1 MKCSVCSK
9 EFGTGTHCQ
18 HCGVDR
24 VTGLANYSGFDNHSR
39 STNHHYT
46 DNAGQSSNN
55 ITACYSCGEIIP
67 SDAEYCPYC
76 RKKLYE
82 ECPKCGKT
90 YSSQFDN
97 CPKCGTNRYEY
108 HKEMQDR
115 EKEDRKR
122 QLEEARKKHAQER
135 EEQDKREAQYLREKL
150 PPSVANVSTVLI
162 SAWIVFCLT
171 PLWPFAGAG
180 SLLAIIGVS
189 ILLWGVAAMVCGSI
203 GDDKIRKWKQEHPN
217 DPRSKYL

>member
-135 EEQDKREAQYLREKL
+135 EEQYKRDAQDLRDKLS
-150 PPSVANVSTVLI
+150 PSVVSLSTILI
-162 SAWIVFCLT
+162 SAWILFCLT
-171 PLWPFAGAG
+171 PLWSFSGYG
-180 SLLAIIGVS
+180 NLLVIIGVS
-189 ILLWGVAAMVCGSI
+189 ILLWGISAMICGAI
-203 GDDKIRKWKQEHPN
+203 GASKIKNWKEEHPN

>member
-39 STNHHYT
+39 SANHHYT

-97 CPKCGTNRYEY
+97 CPKCGTNRVQYYNKLKAEEEERTIRNEAAQIRESFSSSALYVFIFIVFEGVLLSIFIYFLEY
-108 HKEMQDR
+108 MTTIWSWIIVI
-115 EKEDRKR
+115 
-122 QLEEARKKHAQER
+122 L
-135 EEQDKREAQYLREKL
+135 
-150 PPSVANVSTVLI
+150 V
-162 SAWIVFCLT
+162 SAWGC
-171 PLWPFAGAG
+171 PFL
-180 SLLAIIGVS
+180 SDVICEKVK
-189 ILLWGVAAMVCGSI
+189 
-203 GDDKIRKWKQEHPN
+203 DEKIEKWKQENPS
-217 DPRSKYL
+217 DPRCKYL

>member
-97 CPKCGTNRYEY
+97 CPKCGTNKVQYYSKLIAEEEERTIRNEAAQIRESFSSLALYVFIFLVFVGVLFSIFIYFLEY
-108 HKEMQDR
+108 MTTIWSWIIFILVGAWGCPFLSSVICKKVED
-115 EKEDRKR
+115 EKIE
-122 QLEEARKKHAQER
+122 
-135 EEQDKREAQYLREKL
+135 
-150 PPSVANVSTVLI
+150 
-162 SAWIVFCLT
+162 
-171 PLWPFAGAG
+171 
-180 SLLAIIGVS
+180 
-189 ILLWGVAAMVCGSI
+189 
-203 GDDKIRKWKQEHPN
+203 KWKQENPN
-217 DPRSKYL
+217 DLRCKYL

>member
-55 ITACYSCGEIIP
+55 ITACYFCGEIIP

-97 CPKCGTNRYEY
+97 CPKCGTNKVQYYSKLIAEEEERTIRNEAAQIRESFSSLALYVFIFLVFVGVLFSIFIYFLEY
-108 HKEMQDR
+108 MTTIWSWIIFILVGAWGCPFLSSVICKKVED
-115 EKEDRKR
+115 EKIE
-122 QLEEARKKHAQER
+122 
-135 EEQDKREAQYLREKL
+135 
-150 PPSVANVSTVLI
+150 
-162 SAWIVFCLT
+162 
-171 PLWPFAGAG
+171 
-180 SLLAIIGVS
+180 
-189 ILLWGVAAMVCGSI
+189 
-203 GDDKIRKWKQEHPN
+203 KWKQENPN
-217 DPRSKYL
+217 DPRCKYL